1 MSYKQTIY
9 PNLDDKKLVVN
20 YQGKPLLDW
29 FLWCLAVAQKT
40 FNVAPF
46 AATAQIAWNWNNT
59 KHQDRNLPDGCFVP
73 IWWTGGT
80 GNYGHVAVAKR
91 SGNRIQVWSSPYRH
105 KPFFDYFEGELNAT
119 IDNISRIYG
128 VSYAGWTETM
138 NTTRIVEWVNPP
150 QLKPNEEIAAEVWQ
164 NKWGNGQDRINRLTS
179 AGYDWKAIQALIDKG
194 VGKPVEKPV
203 EAPKQPE
210 APKVEEVK
218 PVEEA
223 KPAEQPKAEE
233 VKPVEKVKPAEQ
245 PKAEE
250 VKPVEKV
257 KPVEEPKA
265 EEVKPVEK
273 VKPVEEPKTE
283 EKPKEEEK
291 HMDKIPELTDDK
303 IKQFNDAYQASLA
316 QASGIIEEVGSGFDF
331 SQKTKMIAYLAGDFL
346 LLAGAI
352 TPQVIL
358 AIMSLNDKNLTAFG
372 TALAS
377 ILATLGS
384 QILLIFKLMK
394 KKK

>member
-1 MSYKQTIY
+1 MSFKQKIF

-46 AATAQIAWNWNNT
+46 AATAQIAWNWNNA

-128 VSYAGWTETM
+128 VVYAGWTETM
-138 NTTRIVEWVNPP
+138 NTTRIVEWVTPP
-150 QLKPNEEIAAEVWQ
+150 QLKPNEEIAAEVWRDM
-164 NKWGNGQDRINRLTS
+164 WGKGQDRINRLTS
-179 AGYDWKAIQALIDKG
+179 AGYDWRTIQALIDKG
-194 VGKPVEKPV
+194 VGKPVEQPKVEETKPV
-203 EAPKQPE
+203 EQ
-210 APKVEEVK
+210 PKVEEVK
-218 PVEEA
+218 PAEVV
-223 KPAEQPKAEE
+223 KPIEQPKTEDE
-233 VKPVEKVKPAEQ
+233 SK
-245 PKAEE
+245 
-250 VKPVEKV
+250 
-257 KPVEEPKA
+257 
-265 EEVKPVEK
+265 
-273 VKPVEEPKTE
+273 E
-283 EKPKEEEK
+283 EKK

-331 SQKTKMIAYLAGDFL
+331 SQKTKMIAYLLGDFL

-358 AIMSLNDKNLTAFG
+358 AIMSLNDKNMTAFG

>member
-1 MSYKQTIY
+1 MSWKQTIY
-9 PNLDDKKLVVN
+9 PNLDDKKLVVY

-29 FLWCLAVAQKT
+29 FLWCLAVAQRT

-46 AATAQIAWNWNNT
+46 AASAQIAWNWNNT

-80 GNYGHVAVAKR
+80 GNYGHVAIAKR
-91 SGNRIQVWSSPYRH
+91 SGNWVQVWSSPYRH
-105 KPFFDYFEGELNAT
+105 KAFFDYFEGELNAT

-138 NTTRIVEWVNPP
+138 NTTRVVEWVNPP

-179 AGYDWKAIQALIDKG
+179 AGYDWKAVQALIDKG
-194 VGKPVEKPV
+194 VGKPVEKP
-203 EAPKQPE
+203 
-210 APKVEEVK
+210 KVEEVK
-218 PVEEA
+218 PVE
-223 KPAEQPKAEE
+223 
-233 VKPVEKVKPAEQ
+233 KPVEQ
-245 PKAEE
+245 L
-250 VKPVEKV
+250 
-257 KPVEEPKA
+257 
-265 EEVKPVEK
+265 
-273 VKPVEEPKTE
+273 KTE
-283 EKPKEEEK
+283 DNKSKEEEK
-291 HMDKIPELTDDK
+291 PMDKTPELTDDK
-303 IKQFNDAYQASLA
+303 IKQFNDAYQASLS

-331 SQKTKMIAYLAGDFL
+331 SQKTKMIAYLLGDFL

-358 AIMSLNDKNLTAFG
+358 AIMSLNDKNMTAFG

>member
-1 MSYKQTIY
+1 MSFKQKIF

-91 SGNRIQVWSSPYRH
+91 SSNRIQVWSSPYRH

-128 VSYAGWTETM
+128 VVYAGWTETM
-138 NTTRIVEWVNPP
+138 NTTRIVEWVTPP
-150 QLKPNEEIAAEVWQ
+150 QLKPNEEIAAEVWRDM
-164 NKWGNGQDRINRLTS
+164 WGKGQDRINRLTS
-179 AGYDWKAIQALIDKG
+179 AGYDWRTIQALIDKG
-194 VGKPVEKPV
+194 VGKPVEQPKVEETKPV
-203 EAPKQPE
+203 EQ
-210 APKVEEVK
+210 PKVEEVK
-218 PVEEA
+218 PAEVV
-223 KPAEQPKAEE
+223 KPIEQPK
-233 VKPVEKVKPAEQ
+233 
-245 PKAEE
+245 
-250 VKPVEKV
+250 
-257 KPVEEPKA
+257 
-265 EEVKPVEK
+265 
-273 VKPVEEPKTE
+273 TE
-283 EKPKEEEK
+283 DESKEEEK

-331 SQKTKMIAYLAGDFL
+331 SQKTKMIAYLTGDFL

-384 QILLIFKLMK
+384 QILLIFKLLK
-394 KKK
+394 KK

>member
-1 MSYKQTIY
+1 MSFKQKIF
-9 PNLDDKKLVVN
+9 PNLDDKKLVLN

-128 VSYAGWTETM
+128 VVYAGWTETM
-138 NTTRIVEWVNPP
+138 NTTRIVEWVTPP
-150 QLKPNEEIAAEVWQ
+150 QLKPNEEIAAEVWRDM
-164 NKWGNGQDRINRLTS
+164 WGKGQDRINRLTS
-179 AGYDWKAIQALIDKG
+179 AGYDWRTIQALIDKG
-194 VGKPVEKPV
+194 VGKPVEQPKVEETKPV
-203 EAPKQPE
+203 EQ
-210 APKVEEVK
+210 PKVEEVK
-218 PVEEA
+218 PAEVV
-223 KPAEQPKAEE
+223 KPIEQPK
-233 VKPVEKVKPAEQ
+233 
-245 PKAEE
+245 
-250 VKPVEKV
+250 
-257 KPVEEPKA
+257 
-265 EEVKPVEK
+265 
-273 VKPVEEPKTE
+273 TE
-283 EKPKEEEK
+283 DESKEEEK

-303 IKQFNDAYQASLA
+303 IKQFNDAYQASLT

-331 SQKTKMIAYLAGDFL
+331 SQKTKMIAYLTGDFL

-384 QILLIFKLMK
+384 QILLIFKLLK
-394 KKK
+394 KK

>member
-1 MSYKQTIY
+1 MSFKQKIF

-128 VSYAGWTETM
+128 VVYAGWTETM
-138 NTTRIVEWVNPP
+138 NTTRIVEWVTPP
-150 QLKPNEEIAAEVWQ
+150 QLKPNEEIAAEVWRDM
-164 NKWGNGQDRINRLTS
+164 WGKGQDRINRLTS
-179 AGYDWKAIQALIDKG
+179 AGYDWRTIQALIDKG
-194 VGKPVEKPV
+194 VGKPVEQPKVEETKPV
-203 EAPKQPE
+203 EQ
-210 APKVEEVK
+210 PKVEEVK
-218 PVEEA
+218 PAEVV
-223 KPAEQPKAEE
+223 KPIEQPK
-233 VKPVEKVKPAEQ
+233 
-245 PKAEE
+245 
-250 VKPVEKV
+250 
-257 KPVEEPKA
+257 
-265 EEVKPVEK
+265 
-273 VKPVEEPKTE
+273 TE
-283 EKPKEEEK
+283 DESKEEEK

-303 IKQFNDAYQASLA
+303 IKQFNDAYQASLT

-331 SQKTKMIAYLAGDFL
+331 SQKTKMIAYLTGDFL

-384 QILLIFKLMK
+384 QILLIFKLLK
-394 KKK
+394 KK

>member
-1 MSYKQTIY
+1 MSFKQKIF

-128 VSYAGWTETM
+128 VVYAGWTETM

-150 QLKPNEEIAAEVWQ
+150 QLKPNEEIAAEVWRDM
-164 NKWGNGQDRINRLTS
+164 WGKGQDRINRLTS
-179 AGYDWKAIQALIDKG
+179 AGYDWRTIQALIDKG
-194 VGKPVEKPV
+194 VGKPVEQPKVEETKPV
-203 EAPKQPE
+203 EQ
-210 APKVEEVK
+210 PKVEEVK
-218 PVEEA
+218 PAEVV
-223 KPAEQPKAEE
+223 KPIEQPK
-233 VKPVEKVKPAEQ
+233 
-245 PKAEE
+245 
-250 VKPVEKV
+250 
-257 KPVEEPKA
+257 
-265 EEVKPVEK
+265 
-273 VKPVEEPKTE
+273 TE
-283 EKPKEEEK
+283 DESKEEEK

-331 SQKTKMIAYLAGDFL
+331 SQKTKMIAYLTGDFL

-384 QILLIFKLMK
+384 QILLIFKLLK
-394 KKK
+394 KK

>member
-1 MSYKQTIY
+1 MSFKQIIF

-91 SGNRIQVWSSPYRH
+91 TGNHIQIWSSPYRH
-105 KPFFDYFEGELNAT
+105 KPYFDYFEGELNAT
-119 IDNISRIYG
+119 IDNVSRIYG

-150 QLKPNEEIAAEVWQ
+150 QLKSNEEIAAEVWQ

-218 PVEEA
+218 PVEE
-223 KPAEQPKAEE
+223 
-233 VKPVEKVKPAEQ
+233 VKL
-245 PKAEE
+245 
-250 VKPVEKV
+250 
-257 KPVEEPKA
+257 VEE
-265 EEVKPVEK
+265 

-291 HMDKIPELTDDK
+291 PMGKTPELTDDK

-331 SQKTKMIAYLAGDFL
+331 SQKTKMIAYLLGDFL

-358 AIMSLNDKNLTAFG
+358 AVMSLNDKNLTAFG

>member
-1 MSYKQTIY
+1 MSFKQIIF

-91 SGNRIQVWSSPYRH
+91 SGNRIQIWSSPYRH
-105 KPFFDYFEGELNAT
+105 KPYFDYFEGELNAT
-119 IDNISRIYG
+119 IDNVSRIYG
-128 VSYAGWTETM
+128 VAYAGWTETM
-138 NTTRIVEWVNPP
+138 NTTRVIEWV
-150 QLKPNEEIAAEVWQ
+150 QDKTNEEIAAEVWQ
-164 NKWGNGQDRINRLTS
+164 NKWGNGQDRINRLTN
-179 AGYDWKAIQALIDKG
+179 AGYDWRAVQALIDKE
-194 VGKPVEKPV
+194 VGKPVEKPQEV
-203 EAPKQPE
+203 I
-210 APKVEEVK
+210 KVEEKPQEPVK
-218 PVEEA
+218 V
-223 KPAEQPKAEE
+223 
-233 VKPVEKVKPAEQ
+233 
-245 PKAEE
+245 
-250 VKPVEKV
+250 
-257 KPVEEPKA
+257 
-265 EEVKPVEK
+265 
-273 VKPVEEPKTE
+273 E
-283 EKPKEEEK
+283 EKPEPKPEPRPEEKPIEKPIEEPVVEETVKKPEMEPEVKQLEVEKEPKKEEK
-291 HMDKIPELTDDK
+291 IMDKTPTPELTDDK
-303 IKQFNDAYQASLA
+303 IKQFNDAYQASLS

-331 SQKTKMIAYLAGDFL
+331 SQKTKMIAYLLGDFL

-358 AIMSLNDKNLTAFG
+358 AVMSLNDKNLTAFG

>member
-1 MSYKQTIY
+1 MSFKQIIF

-128 VSYAGWTETM
+128 VVYAGWTETM

-150 QLKPNEEIAAEVWQ
+150 QLKPNEEIAAEVWRDM
-164 NKWGNGQDRINRLTS
+164 WGKGQDRINRLTS
-179 AGYDWKAIQALIDKG
+179 AGYDWRTIQALIDKG
-194 VGKPVEKPV
+194 VGKHVEQPKVEETKPV
-203 EAPKQPE
+203 EQ
-210 APKVEEVK
+210 PKVEEVK
-218 PVEEA
+218 PAEVV
-223 KPAEQPKAEE
+223 KPIEQPK
-233 VKPVEKVKPAEQ
+233 
-245 PKAEE
+245 
-250 VKPVEKV
+250 
-257 KPVEEPKA
+257 
-265 EEVKPVEK
+265 
-273 VKPVEEPKTE
+273 TE
-283 EKPKEEEK
+283 DESKEEEK

-331 SQKTKMIAYLAGDFL
+331 SQKTKMIAYLTGDFL

-384 QILLIFKLMK
+384 QILLIFKLLK
-394 KKK
+394 KK

>member
-1 MSYKQTIY
+1 MSWKQTIY
-9 PNLDDKKLVVN
+9 PNLDDKKLVVY

-29 FLWCLAVAQKT
+29 FLWCLAVAQRT

-46 AATAQIAWNWNNT
+46 AASAQIAWNWNNT

-80 GNYGHVAVAKR
+80 GNYGHVAIAKR
-91 SGNRIQVWSSPYRH
+91 SGNWVQVWSSPYRH
-105 KPFFDYFEGELNAT
+105 KAFFDYFEGELNAT

-138 NTTRIVEWVNPP
+138 NTTRVVEWVNPP

-179 AGYDWKAIQALIDKG
+179 AGYDWKAVQALIDKG
-194 VGKPVEKPV
+194 VGKPVE
-203 EAPKQPE
+203 Q
-210 APKVEEVK
+210 PKVEEVK
-218 PVEEA
+218 PVE
-223 KPAEQPKAEE
+223 QPKVEE
-233 VKPVEKVKPAEQ
+233 VKPVEQ
-245 PKAEE
+245 
-250 VKPVEKV
+250 
-257 KPVEEPKA
+257 
-265 EEVKPVEK
+265 
-273 VKPVEEPKTE
+273 PKTE
-283 EKPKEEEK
+283 DNKSKEEEK
-291 HMDKIPELTDDK
+291 PMDKTPELTDDK
-303 IKQFNDAYQASLA
+303 IKQFNDAYQASLS

-331 SQKTKMIAYLAGDFL
+331 SQKTKMIAYLLGDFL

-358 AIMSLNDKNLTAFG
+358 AIMSLNDKNMTAFG

>member
-1 MSYKQTIY
+1 MSFKQIIF

-128 VSYAGWTETM
+128 VVYAGWTETM
-138 NTTRIVEWVNPP
+138 NTTRIVEWVTPP
-150 QLKPNEEIAAEVWQ
+150 QLKPNEEIAAEVWRDM
-164 NKWGNGQDRINRLTS
+164 WGKGQDRINRLTS
-179 AGYDWKAIQALIDKG
+179 AGYDWRTIQALIDKG
-194 VGKPVEKPV
+194 VGKPVEQPKVEETKPV
-203 EAPKQPE
+203 EQ
-210 APKVEEVK
+210 PKVEEVK
-218 PVEEA
+218 PAEVV
-223 KPAEQPKAEE
+223 KPIEQPKTEDE
-233 VKPVEKVKPAEQ
+233 SK
-245 PKAEE
+245 
-250 VKPVEKV
+250 
-257 KPVEEPKA
+257 
-265 EEVKPVEK
+265 
-273 VKPVEEPKTE
+273 E
-283 EKPKEEEK
+283 EKK

-316 QASGIIEEVGSGFDF
+316 QASGIIEEVGSDFDF
-331 SQKTKMIAYLAGDFL
+331 SQKTKMIAYLTGDFL

>member
-1 MSYKQTIY
+1 MSFKQKIF

-128 VSYAGWTETM
+128 VVYAGWTETM
-138 NTTRIVEWVNPP
+138 NTTRIVEWVTPP
-150 QLKPNEEIAAEVWQ
+150 QLKPNEEIAAEVWRDM
-164 NKWGNGQDRINRLTS
+164 WGKGQDRINRLTS
-179 AGYDWKAIQALIDKG
+179 AGYDWRTIQALIDKG
-194 VGKPVEKPV
+194 VGKPVEQPKVEETKPV
-203 EAPKQPE
+203 EQ
-210 APKVEEVK
+210 PKVEEVK
-218 PVEEA
+218 PAEVV
-223 KPAEQPKAEE
+223 KPIEQPK
-233 VKPVEKVKPAEQ
+233 
-245 PKAEE
+245 
-250 VKPVEKV
+250 
-257 KPVEEPKA
+257 
-265 EEVKPVEK
+265 
-273 VKPVEEPKTE
+273 TE
-283 EKPKEEEK
+283 DESKEEEK

-331 SQKTKMIAYLAGDFL
+331 SQKTKMIAYLTGDFL

-384 QILLIFKLMK
+384 QILLIFKLLK
-394 KKK
+394 KK